1 MKIRSLKK
9 RKKNQEEQ
17 THEDRAISEMFEES
31 GTFELELTTDD
42 PAQPVEPFDTIDF
55 KLVTDETAKL
65 WEENAV
71 KYAKQVRDA
80 VVASLSFLEAVRGVE
95 EHLVKDMNMSISLL
109 DQKFTDEISR
119 FLSMRIQAIHLDHLE
134 FPAAEKRRIF
144 NEIILNSGKASAK
157 LLAALQELEKQQ
169 ETNPYGMVRKQRE
182 TRGYES

>member
-1 MKIRSLKK
+1 MRIRNLKK
-9 RKKNQEEQ
+9 RKKNQEDQ
-17 THEDRAISEMFEES
+17 THEDRAISEMFDDS

-42 PAQPVEPFDTIDF
+42 PTHQVEPFDTIDF
-55 KLVTDETAKL
+55 KLVTDETAEL
-65 WEENAV
+65 WEESAI

-95 EHLVKDMNMSISLL
+95 EHLIKDMNMSISLL

-134 FPAAEKRRIF
+134 FSAADKLRIF
-144 NEIILNSGKASAK
+144 REIIMSSGKASAK
-157 LLAALQELEKQQ
+157 LLQMLENLDKQN
-169 ETNPYGMVRKQRE
+169 EANPYGMVRKQRE